1 MIAATS
7 SNPFLGLSTV
17 AGSAFADVSI
27 AITIICAMLLGVMI
41 INRIVETAGGEHVD
55 FGIDD
60 DDRPDL

>member
-7 SNPFLGLSTV
+7 SNPFVGLGTV
-17 AGSAFADVSI
+17 ATAAFGDISVGVI
-27 AITIICAMLLGVMI
+27 IICAILLGVMI
-41 INRIVETAGGEHVD
+41 LNHVIHAAGGEHVD